1 MYSGESGMQKPT
13 FLHPYSNEKK
23 DGSADRKCS
32 DSLPRL
38 IEACNASILNLYKI
52 LLVFLRAG

>member
-1 MYSGESGMQKPT
+1 MQKPT
-13 FLHPYSNEKK
+13 FLHPHSNEKK

-52 LLVFLRAG
+52 LLVFLCVG